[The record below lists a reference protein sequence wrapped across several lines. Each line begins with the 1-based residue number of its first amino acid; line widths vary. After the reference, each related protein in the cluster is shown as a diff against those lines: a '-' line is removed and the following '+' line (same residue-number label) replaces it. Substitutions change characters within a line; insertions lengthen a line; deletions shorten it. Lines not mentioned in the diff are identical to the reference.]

1 MYRSFI
7 PVLMIS
13 LLSVG
18 ILTFCAPHPAT
29 AQPATAC
36 LLETA

>member
-7 PVLMIS
+7 PVLTIS
-13 LLSVG
+13 LLSAG
-18 ILTFCAPHPAT
+18 ILTFCAPHPAV
-29 AQPATAC
+29 AQPAKAC